1 MIKICGITTQDAL
14 NTCIKMH
21 VDMVGFV
28 FYDQSSRNI
37 SIDRAEALSTLLPE
51 NIKKVAVMVNPSMQL
66 VKSVISVIKP
76 DYLQLDDNAGIDE
89 IREIKKR
96 FNNIQVIK
104 TIYLENGLDFS
115 CDWAEYE
122 GVADYILFDAMP
134 KNQLFIEN
142 ADDTFNWSVLKD
154 IEIKMP
160 WILSGGLNKYN
171 VQQALRSCRAC
182 NVNASSTLEI
192 TPGVKDSDLIEAFV
206 KTVRHFKGR

>member
-1 MIKICGITTQDAL
+1 
-14 NTCIKMH
+14 
-21 VDMVGFV
+21 
-28 FYDQSSRNI
+28 
-37 SIDRAEALSTLLPE
+37 
-51 NIKKVAVMVNPSMQL
+51 
-66 VKSVISVIKP
+66 
-76 DYLQLDDNAGIDE
+76 
-89 IREIKKR
+89 
-96 FNNIQVIK
+96 
-104 TIYLENGLDFS
+104 
-115 CDWAEYE
+115 
-122 GVADYILFDAMP
+122 MP